1 MEKAVLVAVGE
12 RARVILDEK
21 LLQTRV
27 LFVLIE
33 SPHEV
38 AVERENQVVGQVQAF
53 QAPQVKEKVAVED
66 LERVAGEIEEGE
78 VAQASEGVRLQVADL
93 VEAQVHA
100 DEASVVAED
109 GLGQCGQ
116 LVLG

>member
-1 MEKAVLVAVGE
+1 M
-12 RARVILDEK
+12 
-21 LLQTRV
+21 
-27 LFVLIE
+27 
-33 SPHEV
+33 
-38 AVERENQVVGQVQAF
+38 
-53 QAPQVKEKVAVED
+53 ED

-93 VEAQVHA
+93 VEAQVQA